1 MTRKEPQ
8 FNDDLNT
15 PIAVTD
21 PKELVRPDLKP
32 ETQRTPRVQNL
43 NQTGSNWL
51 LWMFVIV
58 SLFVSFG
65 MAFFGL
71 EEAGRYQAA
80 LTQAES
86 QAKEL
91 EATIQRLNE
100 SQTQGIGELAQSD
113 AQMRKMVQ
121 SVEARLKSDVTKD
134 LEALSKQVKS
144 LQQDVKNSDASS
156 KAVQLKLD
164 ESVALLSEQINTERT
179 RIDASSKAVQ
189 SKLDESVALLSKQI
203 NTERTR
209 IDASSK
215 AVQSKLDESV
225 ALLSEQINTE
235 RTRIDAVSGTRQA
248 VMALSEE
255 LRALKEAYTTLNG
268 SLQQVSIGQAAT
280 EQTVKDIQLVV
291 EGINE
296 QLAQLETANNA
307 LIGLEVLSEQVD
319 RLAQQAKQQQ
329 QVIDAVDASRKQ
341 LTQRIIDLDGRVNL
355 ALSPKEQ

>member
-15 PIAVTD
+15 PIAV
-21 PKELVRPDLKP
+21 PELKESARSDVKP
-32 ETQRTPRVQNL
+32 ERPRPQRGEKPKQAGT
-43 NQTGSNWL
+43 NWL
-51 LWMFVIV
+51 LWMMVVV
-58 SLFVSFG
+58 SLCVSFG

-100 SQTQGIGELAQSD
+100 SQAQGIGELAQSD

-134 LEALSKQVKS
+134 LDALSKQVKS
-144 LQQDVKNSDASS
+144 LQQRVASS
-156 KAVQLKLD
+156 
-164 ESVALLSEQINTERT
+164 E
-179 RIDASSKAVQ
+179 
-189 SKLDESVALLSKQI
+189 
-203 NTERTR
+203 
-209 IDASSK
+209 ASSK

-235 RTRIDAVSGTRQA
+235 RTRVDAVSGTRQA

-255 LRALKEAYTTLNG
+255 LRSLKETMATLD
-268 SLQQVSIGQAAT
+268 SRLKQVSTGQTVT

-291 EGINE
+291 EGIHE
-296 QLAQLETANNA
+296 QLAQLATANNA

-319 RLAQQAKQQQ
+319 RLTQQAEQQQ

>member
-189 SKLDESVALLSKQI
+189 SKLDESVALLS
-203 NTERTR
+203 
-209 IDASSK
+209 
-215 AVQSKLDESV
+215 
-225 ALLSEQINTE
+225 EQINTE

>member
-15 PIAVTD
+15 PIAVAD
-21 PKELVRPDLKP
+21 PKELVRPDAKP
-32 ETQRTPRVQNL
+32 ETLRNPSVQNPK
-43 NQTGSNWL
+43 QSGSNWL

-144 LQQDVKNSDASS
+144 LQEDVKKS
-156 KAVQLKLD
+156 
-164 ESVALLSEQINTERT
+164 
-179 RIDASSKAVQ
+179 
-189 SKLDESVALLSKQI
+189 
-203 NTERTR
+203 
-209 IDASSK
+209 DASSK

-255 LRALKEAYTTLNG
+255 LRALKEAHTTLNG

-296 QLAQLETANNA
+296 QLAQLATANNA
-307 LIGLEVLSEQVD
+307 LIGLEILSEQVD

>member
-144 LQQDVKNSDASS
+144 LQQDFKNSDASS
-156 KAVQLKLD
+156 RAVQLKLD
-164 ESVALLSEQINTERT
+164 ESVVLLSE
-179 RIDASSKAVQ
+179 
-189 SKLDESVALLSKQI
+189 QI

-280 EQTVKDIQLVV
+280 EQTVKNIQLVV

>member
-15 PIAVTD
+15 PIAVAD
-21 PKELVRPDLKP
+21 PKELVRPDAKP
-32 ETQRTPRVQNL
+32 ETLRNPTVQNPK
-43 NQTGSNWL
+43 QSGSNWL

-144 LQQDVKNSDASS
+144 LQQDVK
-156 KAVQLKLD
+156 
-164 ESVALLSEQINTERT
+164 
-179 RIDASSKAVQ
+179 
-189 SKLDESVALLSKQI
+189 KQVKSLQ
-203 NTERTR
+203 EDVKKQVKSLQEDVKKS
-209 IDASSK
+209 DASSK

-255 LRALKEAYTTLNG
+255 LRAFKEAHTTLNG

-296 QLAQLETANNA
+296 QLAQLANANNA

>member
-164 ESVALLSEQINTERT
+164 ESVALLSEQIN
-179 RIDASSKAVQ
+179 I
-189 SKLDESVALLSKQI
+189 
-203 NTERTR
+203 ERTR

>member
-15 PIAVTD
+15 PIAVAD
-21 PKELVRPDLKP
+21 PKELVRPDAKP
-32 ETQRTPRVQNL
+32 ETLRNPSVQNPK
-43 NQTGSNWL
+43 QSGSNWL

-144 LQQDVKNSDASS
+144 LQQDVK
-156 KAVQLKLD
+156 
-164 ESVALLSEQINTERT
+164 
-179 RIDASSKAVQ
+179 
-189 SKLDESVALLSKQI
+189 KQVKSLQ
-203 NTERTR
+203 EDVKKQVKSLQEDVKKS
-209 IDASSK
+209 DASSK

-255 LRALKEAYTTLNG
+255 LRVLKEAHTTLNG

-296 QLAQLETANNA
+296 QLAQLATANNA
-307 LIGLEVLSEQVD
+307 LIGLEILTEQVD

>member
-156 KAVQLKLD
+156 TAVQL
-164 ESVALLSEQINTERT
+164 
-179 RIDASSKAVQ
+179 
-189 SKLDESVALLSKQI
+189 
-203 NTERTR
+203 
-209 IDASSK
+209 
-215 AVQSKLDESV
+215 KLDESV

-319 RLAQQAKQQQ
+319 RLAQQAQQQQ

>member
-15 PIAVTD
+15 PIAVAD
-21 PKELVRPDLKP
+21 PKELVRPDAKP
-32 ETQRTPRVQNL
+32 ETLRNPTVQNPK
-43 NQTGSNWL
+43 QSGSNWL

-144 LQQDVKNSDASS
+144 LQQDVK
-156 KAVQLKLD
+156 
-164 ESVALLSEQINTERT
+164 
-179 RIDASSKAVQ
+179 
-189 SKLDESVALLSKQI
+189 KQVKSLQ
-203 NTERTR
+203 EDVKKS
-209 IDASSK
+209 DASSK

-255 LRALKEAYTTLNG
+255 LRALKEAHTTLNG

-296 QLAQLETANNA
+296 QLAQLATANNA
-307 LIGLEVLSEQVD
+307 LIGLEILTEQVD

>member
-15 PIAVTD
+15 PIAV
-21 PKELVRPDLKP
+21 PDLKESIRP
-32 ETQRTPRVQNL
+32 EAKPESPRPQRVEKPK
-43 NQTGSNWL
+43 QTGTSWL
-51 LWMFVIV
+51 LWMMVVV
-58 SLFVSFG
+58 SLCLSFG
-65 MAFFGL
+65 VAFFGL

-100 SQTQGIGELAQSD
+100 SQAQGIGELAQSD

-134 LEALSKQVKS
+134 LDALSKQVKA
-144 LQQDVKNSDASS
+144 LQRGVANAEASS
-156 KAVQLKLD
+156 K
-164 ESVALLSEQINTERT
+164 T
-179 RIDASSKAVQ
+179 
-189 SKLDESVALLSKQI
+189 
-203 NTERTR
+203 
-209 IDASSK
+209 
-215 AVQSKLDESV
+215 VQSKLDESV

-235 RTRIDAVSGTRQA
+235 RTRVDAVAGTRQA

-255 LRALKEAYTTLNG
+255 LRSLKEALAKLDLE
-268 SLQQVSIGQAAT
+268 LQQVNTGQAAT

-296 QLAQLETANNA
+296 QLTQLATANNA
-307 LIGLEVLSEQVD
+307 LIGLEVLSEQVE
-319 RLAQQAKQQQ
+319 RLTQQAEQQQ

>member
-164 ESVALLSEQINTERT
+164 ESF
-179 RIDASSKAVQ
+179 
-189 SKLDESVALLSKQI
+189 ALLSKQI

>member
-164 ESVALLSEQINTERT
+164 ESVALLSEQIN
-179 RIDASSKAVQ
+179 I
-189 SKLDESVALLSKQI
+189 
-203 NTERTR
+203 ERTR

-255 LRALKEAYTTLNG
+255 LRALKEAYKTLNG

>member
-15 PIAVTD
+15 PIAVAD
-21 PKELVRPDLKP
+21 PKELVRPDAKP
-32 ETQRTPRVQNL
+32 ETLRNPTVQNPK
-43 NQTGSNWL
+43 QSGSNWL

-144 LQQDVKNSDASS
+144 LQQDVK
-156 KAVQLKLD
+156 
-164 ESVALLSEQINTERT
+164 
-179 RIDASSKAVQ
+179 
-189 SKLDESVALLSKQI
+189 KQVKSLQ
-203 NTERTR
+203 EDVKKS
-209 IDASSK
+209 DASSK

-255 LRALKEAYTTLNG
+255 LRALKEAHTTLNG

-296 QLAQLETANNA
+296 QLAQLANANNA

>member
-179 RIDASSKAVQ
+179 RIDA
-189 SKLDESVALLSKQI
+189 
-203 NTERTR
+203 
-209 IDASSK
+209 
-215 AVQSKLDESV
+215 
-225 ALLSEQINTE
+225 
-235 RTRIDAVSGTRQA
+235 VSGTRQA

-268 SLQQVSIGQAAT
+268 SLQRVSIGQAAT